1 MNLNLVFNSLA
12 IIVKIVLLGDGSV
25 GKTTLRER
33 FMGKG
38 FKSTYLPTL
47 GAEFVSKVLP
57 IPRPIK
63 TISLR
68 FQIWDL
74 AGQPTF
80 KQIRKLYYR
89 DSVGLILVFDITR
102 PESLYNLKTWLSEVI
117 TYSGSKKLSVVILGN
132 KIDLRELDWVRAE
145 VITQTIDEINKV
157 DTLDSP
163 AIFYQ
168 TSAKTGENVNLAFET
183 IGKKILDRYEQLNYF
198 NEV

>member
-1 MNLNLVFNSLA
+1 MT

-33 FMGKG
+33 FMGRG
-38 FKSTYLPTL
+38 FTTSYLPTL

-57 IPRPIK
+57 ITRPTK

-102 PESLYNLKTWLSEVI
+102 PESLYNLKTWLSEAI

-132 KIDLRELDWVRAE
+132 KIDLRELDWVKAE
-145 VITQTIDEINKV
+145 EITQTLNEINKF

-198 NEV
+198 DEV

>member
-1 MNLNLVFNSLA
+1 VFKSLT

-33 FMGKG
+33 FMGRG
-38 FKSTYLPTL
+38 FTTSYLPTL

-57 IPRPIK
+57 ITRPTK

-102 PESLYNLKTWLSEVI
+102 PESLYNLKTWLSEAI

-132 KIDLRELDWVRAE
+132 KIDLRELDWVKAE
-145 VITQTIDEINKV
+145 EITQTLNEINKF

-198 NEV
+198 DEV

>member
-1 MNLNLVFNSLA
+1 MFKSLT

-33 FMGKG
+33 FMGRG
-38 FKSTYLPTL
+38 FTTSYLPTL

-57 IPRPIK
+57 ITRPTK

-102 PESLYNLKTWLSEVI
+102 PESLYNLKTWLSEAI

-145 VITQTIDEINKV
+145 EITQTLNEINKF

-198 NEV
+198 DEV

>member
-1 MNLNLVFNSLA
+1 MFKSLT

-33 FMGKG
+33 FMGRG
-38 FKSTYLPTL
+38 FTTSYLPTL

-57 IPRPIK
+57 ITRPTK

-102 PESLYNLKTWLSEVI
+102 PESLYNLKTWLSEAI

-132 KIDLRELDWVRAE
+132 KIDLRELDWVKAE
-145 VITQTIDEINKV
+145 EITQTLNEINKF

-198 NEV
+198 DEV

>member
-1 MNLNLVFNSLA
+1 MSKSLT
-12 IIVKIVLLGDGSV
+12 IIVKIVLLGDGAV

-33 FMGKG
+33 FMGRG
-38 FKSTYLPTL
+38 FTTSYLPTL

-57 IPRPIK
+57 ITRPNK

-102 PESLYNLKTWLSEVI
+102 PESLYNLKTWLSEAI

-145 VITQTIDEINKV
+145 EITQNLNEINKN

-198 NEV
+198 DEV

>member
-1 MNLNLVFNSLA
+1 MT

-33 FMGKG
+33 FMGRG
-38 FKSTYLPTL
+38 FTTSYLPTL

-57 IPRPIK
+57 ITRPTK

-102 PESLYNLKTWLSEVI
+102 PESLYNLKTWLSEAI

-145 VITQTIDEINKV
+145 EITQTLNEINKF

-198 NEV
+198 DEV